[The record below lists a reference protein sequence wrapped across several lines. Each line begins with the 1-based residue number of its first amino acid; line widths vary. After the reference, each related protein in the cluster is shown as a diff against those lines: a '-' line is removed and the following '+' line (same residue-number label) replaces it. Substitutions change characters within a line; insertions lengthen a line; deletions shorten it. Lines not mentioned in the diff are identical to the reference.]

1 MNRIIGSYAVIIIVI
16 AIIGI
21 GGVYSHRYLESSASK
36 MVVELEEVKKAVEQ
50 DKWKESKDAY
60 AKFNKNWSKAHKKW
74 AMFTDHFEL
83 DNIEMRL
90 IRGRSFIEAED
101 VTNAVTEI
109 NEAIMLLEHIPE
121 RERSASEWLVSSHS
135 PSAS

>member
-1 MNRIIGSYAVIIIVI
+1 MNRIIGSYAIIIIVI

-60 AKFNKNWSKAHKKW
+60 AKFNKNWSKAHKNW

-109 NEAIMLLEHIPE
+109 NEAIMLLEHIP
-121 RERSASEWLVSSHS
+121 
-135 PSAS
+135 

>member
-1 MNRIIGSYAVIIIVI
+1 MKRIIGSYVIIFIVV
-16 AIIGI
+16 AIIGF
-21 GGVYSHRYLESSASK
+21 GGVYSHRYLDRSASK

-50 DKWKESKDAY
+50 EKWKESRDAY
-60 AKFNKNWSKAHKKW
+60 AKFNENWDDAHKKW

-90 IRGRSFIEAED
+90 IRGQSFIDAED
-101 VTNAVTEI
+101 AINAVAEI

-121 RERSASEWLVSSHS
+121 RERLTLYNIF
-135 PSAS
+135 